1 MSALGFVNVPAPGD
15 LNPNHTEVIRYD
27 AFVGMLF
34 KVLPE
39 NTLNQL
45 HAAVGISGEA
55 GELLD
60 AIKKVWIYNFPIDR
74 ENIVEELGDL
84 RFYIQAM
91 MIHTGITEQEV
102 LQHNADKLAKRY
114 VGMRYSDI
122 AAQTRADKTTGEG

>member
-1 MSALGFVNVPAPGD
+1 MSALGFVNVPTPLGD
-15 LNPNHTEVIRYD
+15 TEVIRYD

-34 KVLPE
+34 KIDKSPVM
-39 NTLNQL
+39 NRL

-60 AIKKVWIYNFPIDR
+60 AIKKEWVYNKPLDYKNVI
-74 ENIVEELGDL
+74 EELGDL